1 MICTLVSYFRHEV
14 RVSDG
19 YFHYTHGSIATHWFH
34 LAMIFHGP
42 NDGQGM
48 SIYHDGSLFRHD
60 SSKMSRNFTESS
72 GNVIIGK
79 RYADRDGD
87 YGSVM
92 VDELTFWDRQLLL
105 EEIQA
110 IVTM

>member
-1 MICTLVSYFRHEV
+1 
-14 RVSDG
+14 
-19 YFHYTHGSIATHWFH
+19 
-34 LAMIFHGP
+34 MIFHGP

-60 SSKMSRNFTESS
+60 SSKMSRNLTESS

-79 RYADRDGD
+79 RFMDQEGD

-92 VDELTFWDRQLLL
+92 VEELTFWDRELLL

-110 IVTM
+110 LAAA